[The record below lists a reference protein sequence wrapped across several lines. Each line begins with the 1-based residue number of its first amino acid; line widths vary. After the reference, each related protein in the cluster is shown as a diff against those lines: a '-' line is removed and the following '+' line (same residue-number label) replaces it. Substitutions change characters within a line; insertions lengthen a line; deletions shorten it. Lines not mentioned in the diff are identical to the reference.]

1 MIILQVGPAMDN
13 SSSFKYSPSSASEAV
28 IAANG
33 DVNRLSS
40 SYELDLDNVNPVDGQ
55 FIPFPEQAIND
66 SAINELSDTIEASD
80 RFGLQ
85 APPKPKAS
93 YLGLFT
99 VVVVILGTFAWTS
112 LSLFDSPK
120 SLGFVSSSAQSRPT
134 TNSSSN
140 YVNQT
145 PESITTHQDSS
156 DRAISKQPGN
166 AVGND
171 AATTPVTINGKANDI
186 ARYERVMEDLARE
199 IAAAEQTA
207 NRSQDKNA
215 VSEKAMN
222 EAFKKQL
229 SAGYRAS
236 NKNEQREAGN
246 RQQLTS
252 NIFTEK
258 NISALLHQYK
268 EAYEQGNLKTLLALF
283 GTDHLTKQRIDNLR
297 TKFQPVF
304 ANTAKRSISFKNIT
318 WRSNEE
324 VAIVTS
330 PYRAVLEL
338 KNNKGTQ
345 NISADASIR
354 IHSVGHSLRIS
365 SVHLVNSKVNV
376 QTPDM
381 LSASLNKK
389 SITDQSRNAK
399 RPTPAQLQYI
409 TTQLITAYEAGDINK
424 FSSLFAEDVKSN
436 DRLDRAGLMKDYQQL
451 FNTSSDRQMF
461 IQNMHWQNEPIGAKG
476 TGDLQVMVLSENGS
490 DVYSMEGKIEIV
502 AQRRNNKVLITHL
515 YHIERQK

>member
-1 MIILQVGPAMDN
+1 
-13 SSSFKYSPSSASEAV
+13 
-28 IAANG
+28 
-33 DVNRLSS
+33 
-40 SYELDLDNVNPVDGQ
+40 
-55 FIPFPEQAIND
+55 
-66 SAINELSDTIEASD
+66 
-80 RFGLQ
+80 
-85 APPKPKAS
+85 
-93 YLGLFT
+93 
-99 VVVVILGTFAWTS
+99 
-112 LSLFDSPK
+112 
-120 SLGFVSSSAQSRPT
+120 
-134 TNSSSN
+134 
-140 YVNQT
+140 
-145 PESITTHQDSS
+145 
-156 DRAISKQPGN
+156 
-166 AVGND
+166 
-171 AATTPVTINGKANDI
+171 
-186 ARYERVMEDLARE
+186 
-199 IAAAEQTA
+199 
-207 NRSQDKNA
+207 
-215 VSEKAMN
+215 
-222 EAFKKQL
+222 
-229 SAGYRAS
+229 
-236 NKNEQREAGN
+236 
-246 RQQLTS
+246 
-252 NIFTEK
+252 
-258 NISALLHQYK
+258 
-268 EAYEQGNLKTLLALF
+268 
-283 GTDHLTKQRIDNLR
+283 
-297 TKFQPVF
+297 
-304 ANTAKRSISFKNIT
+304 
-318 WRSNEE
+318 